1 MKFHRIAFVL
11 LLSIAS
17 HANAAAQRLTYG
29 EPASGNLT
37 LQRIYQLATEKE
49 DPTAMYALGTILAKG
64 AGVPQNYEEAF
75 NWFFRAAERGNNEAM
90 NYLGVAYASGNGVPQ
105 NNAFALRW
113 FLKAAQNGSV
123 EAMVNAA
130 LAYRLGVGSPVD
142 YGESAKW
149 FEHAAARGDA
159 GAMNSLAVLFE
170 TGTGVPQDH
179 VAATV
184 LLTQSA
190 KLGYPLAMENL
201 GVLYANGDGVKRDYL
216 VAYAWLGAALE
227 AGLQGEDRDLTM
239 QELEVLA
246 QQLSAADLARARKL
260 VGTFTAG
267 LTQHPAAATP
277 WHQRSSSPRND
288 SSVRKPSYL

>member
-1 MKFHRIAFVL
+1 
-11 LLSIAS
+11 
-17 HANAAAQRLTYG
+17 
-29 EPASGNLT
+29 
-37 LQRIYQLATEKE
+37 
-49 DPTAMYALGTILAKG
+49 
-64 AGVPQNYEEAF
+64 
-75 NWFFRAAERGNNEAM
+75 
-90 NYLGVAYASGNGVPQ
+90 
-105 NNAFALRW
+105 
-113 FLKAAQNGSV
+113 
-123 EAMVNAA
+123 
-130 LAYRLGVGSPVD
+130 
-142 YGESAKW
+142 
-149 FEHAAARGDA
+149 
-159 GAMNSLAVLFE
+159 
-170 TGTGVPQDH
+170 

-288 SSVRKPSYL
+288 SSVRKPNYL

>member
-17 HANAAAQRLTYG
+17 HANAATQRMTYG

-49 DPTAMYALGTILAKG
+49 DPAAMYALGTILAEG

-90 NYLGVAYASGNGVPQ
+90 NYLGVAYASGHGVPQ

-149 FEHAAARGDA
+149 LEHAAAKGDA
-159 GAMNSLAVLFE
+159 GAMNGLAVLFE

-179 VAATV
+179 LAATM

-190 KLGYPLAMENL
+190 KLGYPVAMENL
-201 GVLYANGDGVKRDYL
+201 GVLYANGEGVKRDNL

-227 AGLQGEDRDLTM
+227 AGLQGEDRDVTM
-239 QELEVLA
+239 QELDVLA
-246 QQLSAADLARARKL
+246 QQLGAADLARARKL

-267 LTQHPAAATP
+267 ITQHPAAATP
-277 WHQRSSSPRND
+277 RHQRSSNPRND
-288 SSVRKPSYL
+288 PSVRKPSYL